1 MSPLRYAIEWLS
13 MFFDLVRGVPAE
25 WAEGGGGRP

>member
-13 MFFDLVRGVPAE
+13 MLRDFLRGVPAE
-25 WAEGGGGRP
+25 WAEGDGGRP